1 MLHLRFDRMILIAGA
16 LAMLG
21 ACSKN
26 SSTTQTSDNQMSTE
40 QQAPA
45 DVSVSHIELG
55 RNVDADKRVT
65 DATKEFR
72 PNETVYAS
80 VLTNGAAQNA
90 EMMVRWTFQDGQ
102 IVDETTQTISPSGSA
117 ATEFHIAKPDG
128 LPAGKYKLE
137 VFVNGKSAG
146 TEEFEI
152 KNA

>member
-1 MLHLRFDRMILIAGA
+1 MILIAGA
-16 LAMLG
+16 IAMLG

-26 SSTTQTSDNQMSTE
+26 SSTTQTSDNQMQT

-45 DVSVSHIELG
+45 DVAVSHIEIG

-65 DATKEFR
+65 DVTKEFK

-90 EMMVRWTFQDGQ
+90 EMMVRWTYQDGQ
-102 IVDETTQTISPSGSA
+102 IVDETTQTISPSGTA
-117 ATEFHIAKPDG
+117 ATEFHIAKPEG
-128 LPAGKYKLE
+128 LPTGKYKVE

>member
-1 MLHLRFDRMILIAGA
+1 VNYLRFDRVILVAGA
-16 LAMLG
+16 LAMIN
-21 ACSKN
+21 ACSKD
-26 SSTTQTSDNQMSTE
+26 TTTTDNQVSME
-40 QQAPA
+40 QQQTA

-72 PNETVYAS
+72 PGETVYAS

-90 EMMVRWTFQDGQ
+90 EMMVRWTFEDGQ
-102 IVDETTQTISPSGSA
+102 IVDEAVQTISPTGSA
-117 ATEFHIAKPDG
+117 ATEFHITKPEG
-128 LPAGKYKLE
+128 LAAGKYRVE

-146 TEEFEI
+146 VEEFEV

>member
-1 MLHLRFDRMILIAGA
+1 MLRFDRMILIAGA

-26 SSTTQTSDNQMSTE
+26 SSTTQTSDNQMQTQ
-40 QQAPA
+40 QQAPS
-45 DVSVSHIELG
+45 DVSVSHIEIG

-65 DATKEFR
+65 DATKEFK
-72 PNETVYAS
+72 PSDTVYAS

-90 EMMVRWTFQDGQ
+90 EMMVRWTYQDGQ
-102 IVDETTQTISPSGSA
+102 IVDETTQTISPAGNA
-117 ATEFHIAKPDG
+117 ATEFHIAKPNG
-128 LPAGKYKLE
+128 LPTGKYKLE

>member
-1 MLHLRFDRMILIAGA
+1 MNHLRFDRVMLIAGV
-16 LAMLG
+16 LAVG
-21 ACSKN
+21 ACAKGTE
-26 SSTTQTSDNQMSTE
+26 TTDNQVSME
-40 QQAPA
+40 QQQPTA
-45 DVSVSHIELG
+45 DVSVSHIEIG

-72 PNETVYAS
+72 PGETVYAS

-102 IVDETTQTISPSGSA
+102 IVDESVQTISPTGSA
-117 ATEFHIAKPDG
+117 ATEFHITKPEG
-128 LPAGKYKLE
+128 LAAGKYRVE

-146 TEEFEI
+146 VEEFEV

>member
-1 MLHLRFDRMILIAGA
+1 MHHLRFDRMLLIAGA

-26 SSTTQTSDNQMSTE
+26 SSTTQTSDNQMQTD

-45 DVSVSHIELG
+45 DVSVSHIEMG

-65 DATKEFR
+65 EATKEFR

-90 EMMVRWTFQDGQ
+90 EMMVRWTYQDGQ
-102 IVDETTQTISPSGSA
+102 IVDETTQTISPTGTA
-117 ATEFHIAKPDG
+117 ATEFHIAKPEG